1 MTNLRHDE
9 LQTPGLSRRRLI
21 QGSLAGSAAAV
32 LFGGSTTDA
41 QAAGTVGL
49 APLYY
54 PLTSVEGPSL
64 RDNFA
69 VVTGASRG
77 NGRAIGEALA
87 NANVDVIGTSRDPKR
102 VPNPPG
108 FPLLALDVADP
119 LSVASFPVRLAASP
133 LFRKHNGIVNI
144 LANNAGRFVFGGIVP
159 RPGTSVVAYTAQ
171 RELGVRTLYT
181 GHVMLTNVMLPLMS
195 KTGYSRII
203 FTASVA
209 SYYTGASIAPAT
221 AMDVYNASKAAL
233 RTYAT
238 NLGSALSQ
246 TSIRVSTVNPY
257 VMNTALAE
265 HPNPIYTQ
273 PVNASGLSPDDDVF
287 NNLLTTVRSLL
298 AHGQPPSQVGN
309 TYVQLLKMASP
320 PANVV
325 VGSLDEPLATQG
337 QNTLIEGQVLKENES
352 SGCNS

>member
-1 MTNLRHDE
+1 VD
-9 LQTPGLSRRRLI
+9 
-21 QGSLAGSAAAV
+21 
-32 LFGGSTTDA
+32 
-41 QAAGTVGL
+41 
-49 APLYY
+49 
-54 PLTSVEGPSL
+54 LTGKL
-64 RDNFA
+64 A

-102 VPNPPG
+102 VPSPPG

-119 LSVASFPVRLAASP
+119 LSVASFPVRLAATP
-133 LFRKHNGIVNI
+133 LYRKHAGSVDI
-144 LANNAGRFVFGGIVP
+144 LANNAGRFVLGEVVP
-159 RPGTSVVAYTAQ
+159 RPGTSLVLYTAQ

-209 SYYTGASIAPAT
+209 SYYTGSTIPAAT
-221 AMDVYNASKAAL
+221 GMDVYAASKAAL

-246 TSIRVSTVNPY
+246 TSIRVSAVNPY

-273 PVNASGLSPDDDVF
+273 PVNSSGLSPDDDVF
-287 NNLLTTVRSLL
+287 NGLLGAVRSLL
-298 AHGQPPSQVGN
+298 AHGQPPSRVGD
-309 TYVQLLKMASP
+309 TYVQLLQMTTP
-320 PANVV
+320 PPNVV
-325 VGSLDEPLATQG
+325 VGSPLEPLATQG
-337 QNTLIEGQVLKENES
+337 QNQLIESQVLAENDT
-352 SGCNS
+352 SGMRLVSA